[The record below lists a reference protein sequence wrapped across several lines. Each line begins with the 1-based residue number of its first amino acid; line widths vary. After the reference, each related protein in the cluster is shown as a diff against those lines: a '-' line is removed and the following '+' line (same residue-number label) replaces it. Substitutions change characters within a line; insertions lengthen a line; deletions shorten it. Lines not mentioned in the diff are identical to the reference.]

1 MDCYEWLRRLCEA
14 DAPSEAALL
23 AADYFSS
30 FAEVERDVFGGV
42 TALLRAGEKKPTL
55 MLDAHIDTI
64 GMIVTAIDNNGFLK
78 VGQCG
83 RMDARVLTGAEVT
96 VWGKEPVY
104 GVVCSTPPHLS
115 RGEKNGVPSVD
126 EISIDIGFSGERA
139 RQKIT
144 PGDRVTLVQT
154 CKPLLGALA
163 CGKSLDNRAG
173 VVALMVA
180 GELLQKEKE
189 LPCNVVFSLSE
200 QEETGGSPSASACFR
215 LRPQEAVVVDVSF
228 ATAYHTPAEV
238 EAELGKGPMLGI
250 AANLS
255 REMFSRMRQVAET
268 AGVAVQTEVMSGRT
282 GTNADRMVGTAEG
295 LPCALVSI
303 PLRNMHT
310 AAEVVCLSDIEQT
323 GRLLAEYAKGGLCH
337 G

>member
-14 DAPSEAALL
+14 DAPGEAALL
-23 AADYFSS
+23 AANYFSS
-30 FAEVERDVFGGV
+30 FAKVERDMFGGV
-42 TALLRAGEKKPTL
+42 TALLSAREEKPTL
-55 MLDAHIDTI
+55 MLDAHIDAI
-64 GMIVTAIDNNGFLK
+64 GMMVTAIDNNGFLK

-83 RMDARVLTGAEVT
+83 RMDVRVLTGADVT

-115 RGEKNGVPSVD
+115 RGEKNSAPSVD
-126 EISIDIGFSGERA
+126 EISVDIGFRGEQA
-139 RQKIT
+139 RERVA

-154 CKPLLGALA
+154 CKPLLNGLV

-173 VVALMVA
+173 VAALMVA
-180 GELLQKEKE
+180 GELLRKESE

-200 QEETGGSPSASACFR
+200 QEETGGSPSACAAFR

-228 ATAYHTPAEV
+228 AASHGTPAEV

-255 REMFSRMRQVAET
+255 RDMFLRMRVVAEN
-268 AGVAVQTEVMSGRT
+268 AGIAVQTEVMSGRT
-282 GTNADRMVGTAEG
+282 GTNADRMVSVAEG
-295 LPCALVSI
+295 VPCGLVSI

-310 AAEVVCLSDIEQT
+310 AVEVVCLSDIEQT
-323 GRLLAEYAKGGLCH
+323 GRLLAEYAKRGLCH